1 MDTITQ
7 ADLARSLSAAPAL
20 AQTFIQS
27 LRSISAERAIE
38 IETLV
43 AERDSY
49 RELAQAAMAE
59 LGEMATK
66 LDRERTSRLWLL
78 SQYRALQSG
87 HGAGDARLA
96 TNDDAILPEA
106 EAA

>member
-7 ADLARSLSAAPAL
+7 PEPDRAASVSPSL

-27 LRSISAERAIE
+27 IRAISAERAAE
-38 IETLV
+38 VEALV

-49 RELAQAAMAE
+49 RELALAAMAE
-59 LGEMATK
+59 LGEMATR

-78 SQYRALQSG
+78 SQYRALQAG
-87 HGAGDARLA
+87 HTAGDARLA
-96 TNDDAILPEA
+96 TSDDAILPEA